1 MEQNLL
7 HMVSWPQECGKLVII
22 LKWQL
27 VHYWLLTQILF
38 ITVRPSSPAEDKVL
52 HLYMELLAYNN
63 RYYASGDSQAQ
74 FPYSPHL
81 SLERHIA
88 DDKHMDVQFSLITS
102 STVYFPLNLPLHW
115 VLLMIYQFNLIDH
128 LLYTWPWDTCSRND
142 KADLLINKYITKVI
156 MTTCS
161 KTQNDYTLKIK
172 NNLNKY
178 SLNIQ
183 NRNFYFVSSSMI

>member
-38 ITVRPSSPAEDKVL
+38 ITVRPSSPAEDSVL

-88 DDKHMDVQFSLITS
+88 DDEHMDVQFYWIIL
-102 STVYFPLNLPLHW
+102 STVYFSLNFPLYW
-115 VLLMIYQFNLIDH
+115 VLLMMFKFNSSDH
-128 LLYTWPWDTCSRND
+128 LLYTCPWDTHLSND
-142 KADLLINKYITKVI
+142 KAEFL
-156 MTTCS
+156 
-161 KTQNDYTLKIK
+161 
-172 NNLNKY
+172 LNKH
-178 SLNIQ
+178 I
-183 NRNFYFVSSSMI
+183 